1 MKGSH
6 TLSVTTASALKE
18 LMTLILSAAYPK
30 VFHCGHA
37 VLSAAGELEQSDDTR
52 LLKRYIDG
60 IYNAVERLFYKEK
73 IVLFPYLEKHF
84 TPDGKPKTIPAVTT
98 SIEEGQ
104 RASKMIRS
112 FKAELLGEGQEI
124 KGIALEMQ
132 LLEAFQTFE
141 QSWEALCHQRVELF
155 NCFVSESKTKV

>member
-6 TLSVTTASALKE
+6 TLSVTNASALKE
-18 LMTLILSAAYPK
+18 LMTLILSDAYPQ
-30 VFHCGHA
+30 VFHYGHA

-52 LLKRYIDG
+52 LLKRYMDG

-84 TPDGKPKTIPAVTT
+84 TPEGKPKTIPAVST

-104 RASKMIRS
+104 RASKMILS
-112 FKAELLGEGQEI
+112 FKSELLGAGPET
-124 KGIALEMQ
+124 KGIAPEAQMQ
-132 LLEAFQTFE
+132 EAFQAFE
-141 QSWEALCHQRVELF
+141 TSWNALCHQRAELF
-155 NCFVSESKTKV
+155 SCFVPESKTKV